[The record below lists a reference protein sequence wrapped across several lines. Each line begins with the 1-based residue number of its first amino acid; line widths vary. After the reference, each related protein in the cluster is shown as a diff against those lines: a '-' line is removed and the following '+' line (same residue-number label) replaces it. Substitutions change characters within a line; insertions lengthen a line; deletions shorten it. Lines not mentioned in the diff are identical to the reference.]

1 MRYSGSGGALR
12 QREKMFE
19 CVVPD
24 SMFGCYTQFSD
35 MGAWITQIKNR
46 GACQP
51 PVLVQLRATMKE
63 DLIGRIESNI
73 ARVVL
78 GKADA
83 VRLCVIALLAGEH
96 VLLEDVPGVGKTLIG
111 KALAKSVSGD
121 FQRIQFTPDLLPAD
135 ITGSSILDG
144 NITDGEKQEFRFHKG
159 PVFAN
164 ILLADEINRT
174 TPRTQSALLEAMNEG
189 QVTADGQTHM
199 LPGPFMVIA
208 TQNPLEF
215 EGTYPL
221 PESQLDRFLLRIS
234 VGYPGREDELAIL
247 RSHRQGEPV
256 DSLQPAVST
265 QQVTRLQEAVRRV
278 KVDEAISDYVLDLVE
293 ATRRSDDLHVG
304 ASTRGALAF
313 YRASQ
318 AAALAAGRDYVVPDD
333 VKQLAVPVLA
343 HRVITKGYL
352 HGGQREAIEELVAR
366 LVEEV
371 SVPV

>member
-1 MRYSGSGGALR
+1 MS
-12 QREKMFE
+12 
-19 CVVPD
+19 
-24 SMFGCYTQFSD
+24 
-35 MGAWITQIKNR
+35 
-46 GACQP
+46 
-51 PVLVQLRATMKE
+51 
-63 DLIGRIESNI
+63 
-73 ARVVL
+73 RVVL

-83 VRLCVIALLAGEH
+83 IRLCVIGLLAGEH
-96 VLLEDVPGVGKTLIG
+96 ILLEDVPGVGKTLIG

-135 ITGSSILDG
+135 ITGSSVLDAH
-144 NITDGEKQEFRFHKG
+144 KQEFSFHQG
-159 PVFAN
+159 PVFTN

-189 QVTADGQTHM
+189 QVTADGQTHD
-199 LPGPFMVIA
+199 LPRPFIVIA

-234 VGYPGREDELAIL
+234 VGYPDRDDERSVLT
-247 RSHRQGEPV
+247 SHRQGEPV
-256 DSLQPAVST
+256 DTLESAVSIE
-265 QQVTRLQEAVRRV
+265 QVLELQNAVRRV
-278 KVDEAISDYVLDLVE
+278 KVDESMSDYILDLVE
-293 ATRRSDDLHVG
+293 ATRNCDDLHVG

-318 AAALAAGRDYVVPDD
+318 AAALASRRDYVVPDD

-352 HGGQREAIEELVAR
+352 HGGQREAIEALIGR

-371 SVPV
+371 PVPD